1 MRDRLAWA
9 PAIVLCAGA
18 VLSFWVGEP
27 RSVDLRLPLDHL
39 PESLAGAASR
49 ELPLSPEELAANG
62 ASTYLYRAYES
73 AAGGEAFSLYVG
85 YYASQRQGRTIHS
98 PKNCLPGS
106 GWEPLEARIVNLP
119 AGGNEVPVN
128 RYVLANGGSRAVV
141 YYWYQ
146 GRGRVAADE
155 YQVKWQLLRDA
166 ALTRR
171 TEEALF
177 RIVVPLSDAVTEA
190 QADQVAADAIA
201 TLVPA
206 AWALLPAYRGQQTK
220 SL

>member
-1 MRDRLAWA
+1 MRRWLDWA
-9 PAIVLCAGA
+9 PATILAFGA
-18 VLSFWVGEP
+18 MASLVVREP
-27 RSVDLRLPLDHL
+27 RSVPLQQPLSELPRALGG
-39 PESLAGAASR
+39 PGSR
-49 ELPLSPEELAANG
+49 EIIIPPTELAANG
-62 ASTYLYRAYES
+62 ASSYVYRAYLAED
-73 AAGGEAFSLYVG
+73 GQEAFSLYVG
-85 YYASQRQGRTIHS
+85 YYPSQRQGRTVHS

-106 GWEPLEARIVNLP
+106 GWEPLEASIVELP
-119 AGGNEVPVN
+119 AGTGSVPVN
-128 RYVLANGGSRAVV
+128 RYILANGGTRALV

-177 RIVVPLSDAVTEA
+177 RIVIPLGPEMREA
-190 QADQVAADAIA
+190 EADRVAAEAVA

-206 AWALLPAYRGQQTK
+206 AWAVLPAHGSTQTK

>member
-1 MRDRLAWA
+1 MRDRMAWA
-9 PAIVLCAGA
+9 PAVVLFVGV
-18 VLSFWVGEP
+18 VLSFWVREP
-27 RSVDLRLPLDHL
+27 RSVDLRQPLDQL
-39 PESLAGAASR
+39 PRSLGGSASR
-49 ELPLSPEELAANG
+49 EIALSPEELAANG
-62 ASTYLYRAYES
+62 ASSYLYRAYES
-73 AAGGEAFSLYVG
+73 GAGNEAFSLYVG
-85 YYASQRQGRTIHS
+85 YYASQRQGKTIHS

-106 GWEPLEARIVNLP
+106 GWEPLEAKIVTLP
-119 AGGNEVPVN
+119 AGGTEVPVN
-128 RYVLANGGSRAVV
+128 RYILANGGSRAVV

-171 TEEALF
+171 SEEALF
-177 RIVVPLSDAVTEA
+177 RIVVPLSDTVTES
-190 QADQVAADAIA
+190 QADQIAADAIA

-206 AWALLPAYRGQQTK
+206 AWALLPAYGEQATK

>member
-1 MRDRLAWA
+1 MRRDSRHLRSEHADGLTTRRNFELRQ
-9 PAIVLCAGA
+9 PLDQ
-18 VLSFWVGEP
+18 LP
-27 RSVDLRLPLDHL
+27 RSLGG
-39 PESLAGAASR
+39 SASR
-49 ELPLSPEELAANG
+49 EIALSPEELAANG
-62 ASTYLYRAYES
+62 ASSYLYRAYES
-73 AAGGEAFSLYVG
+73 GAGNEAFSLYVG
-85 YYASQRQGRTIHS
+85 YYASQRQGKTIHS

-106 GWEPLEARIVNLP
+106 GWEPLEAKIVTLP
-119 AGGNEVPVN
+119 AGGTEVPVN
-128 RYVLANGGSRAVV
+128 RYILANGGSRAVV

-171 TEEALF
+171 SEEALF
-177 RIVVPLSDAVTEA
+177 RIVVPLSDTVTES
-190 QADQVAADAIA
+190 QADQIAVDAIA

-206 AWALLPAYRGQQTK
+206 AWSLLPAYGEQATK

>member
-9 PAIVLCAGA
+9 PAAVLFVGA
-18 VLSFWVGEP
+18 LLSFWVREP
-27 RSVDLRLPLDHL
+27 RSIDLRQPLDRL
-39 PESLAGAASR
+39 PRSLAGSSSR
-49 ELPLSPEELAANG
+49 EITLSPEELAANG
-62 ASTYLYRAYES
+62 ASNYLYRAYES
-73 AAGGEAFSLYVG
+73 TEGGEAFSLYVG

-106 GWEPLEARIVNLP
+106 GWEPLEAKIVSLP
-119 AGGNEVPVN
+119 SGGAEVPVN
-128 RYVLANGGSRAVV
+128 RYILANGGSRAVV

-177 RIVVPLSDAVTEA
+177 RIVVPLSDTVTEA

-206 AWALLPAYRGQQTK
+206 AWALLPASRDSVTK